1 MYINYN
7 ATCSYFP
14 LLENSFQKITPTHWV
29 LESTVSSPFSETITS
44 SRGTDSYH
52 RTPWL
57 QIAIVVAAGQGVAAA
72 VAVAAAAAAAVVCVT
87 DIALSL
93 ACTRNVKTRSRLAW
107 VSSAFAFFL
116 APFPHSSPLGQVLR
130 FHRSSV
136 VTPFFDQWP
145 QQPQSGNQRTA
156 ATATA
161 SEFLYRSKVV
171 LKFN

>member
-1 MYINYN
+1 
-7 ATCSYFP
+7 
-14 LLENSFQKITPTHWV
+14 
-29 LESTVSSPFSETITS
+29 VSSPFSETITS

-52 RTPWL
+52 RSPWP

-72 VAVAAAAAAAVVCVT
+72 VAVAAAAVVCVT

-107 VSSAFAFFL
+107 VSSAFAFYL
-116 APFPHSSPLGQVLR
+116 APFPHNSPLGQVLR

-136 VTPFFDQWP
+136 VTPFFDQRP

-156 ATATA
+156 ATATTATA

>member
-1 MYINYN
+1 
-7 ATCSYFP
+7 
-14 LLENSFQKITPTHWV
+14 
-29 LESTVSSPFSETITS
+29 VSSPFSETITS

-72 VAVAAAAAAAVVCVT
+72 VAVAAAAAAAAVVCVT

-136 VTPFFDQWP
+136 VTPFFDQRP

-156 ATATA
+156 ATATTATA